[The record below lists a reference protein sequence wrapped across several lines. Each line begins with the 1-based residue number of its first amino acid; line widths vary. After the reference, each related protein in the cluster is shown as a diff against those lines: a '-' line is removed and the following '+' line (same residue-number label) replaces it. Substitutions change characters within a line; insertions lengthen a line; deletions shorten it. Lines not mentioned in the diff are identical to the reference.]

1 MVHCR
6 LEGPGPWIC
15 KDFNGFG
22 GSQALDL
29 EGFQWIWRVPG
40 LGFRMSSMDLE
51 GIRPW
56 IWDDFDGFG
65 GFQALDLEGLRW
77 IWRVPGLGFEDLYG
91 FGGPQP
97 HMGIGAARFET

>member
-40 LGFRMSSMDLE
+40 LGFDRISLIWKVPGLGFGLISLDLE
-51 GIRPW
+51 GPRPW
-56 IWDDFDGFG
+56 IWQDFDGFERP
-65 GFQALDLEGLRW
+65 QALDLE
-77 IWRVPGLGFEDLYG
+77 
-91 FGGPQP
+91 
-97 HMGIGAARFET
+97 